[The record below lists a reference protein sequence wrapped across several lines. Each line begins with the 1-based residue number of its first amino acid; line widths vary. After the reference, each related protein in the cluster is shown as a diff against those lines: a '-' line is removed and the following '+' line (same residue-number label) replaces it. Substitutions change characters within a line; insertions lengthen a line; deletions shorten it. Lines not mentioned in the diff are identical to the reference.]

1 MRKPDF
7 FLSSSVMPRV
17 ATVTPYPT
25 TPKPAMKGHIF
36 FACPAAK
43 VIMLWFWYGIA
54 SAERRALMSE
64 DWRRVCI
71 WFRDWWAVWNE

>member
-43 VIMLWFWYGIA
+43 VSMLWF
-54 SAERRALMSE
+54 
-64 DWRRVCI
+64 
-71 WFRDWWAVWNE
+71 